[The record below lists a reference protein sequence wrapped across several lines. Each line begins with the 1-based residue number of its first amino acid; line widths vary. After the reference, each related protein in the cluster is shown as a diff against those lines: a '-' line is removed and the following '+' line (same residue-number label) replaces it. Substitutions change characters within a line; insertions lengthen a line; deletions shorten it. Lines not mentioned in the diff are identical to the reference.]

1 MSTFL
6 DNLYEQ
12 MSELHSSQIGSLCA
26 QKITPEHYIN
36 DPKGIQQFFEDAIAE
51 IELFDDFSTSDVYE
65 VLRTAY
71 IVSDFKFEYR
81 LGFYRPSFKLFTR
94 HDSQELKGKFLDLV
108 NATQLRQDLGYWPG
122 YNAAN
127 LSEDDA
133 QAVSVVYH
141 KLTDYPWSSEPLGST
156 VFDQTFGMLGYLL
169 KNAISDEQRTQLKIT
184 ALPLLGY
191 PYLTDYHKILYDI
204 GNELYGNKFNTL
216 FTLAKS
222 LDLASN
228 KIFWQSH
235 LVHDITSN
243 IQCPNF

>member
-26 QKITPEHYIN
+26 KNITPDRYQE
-36 DPKGIQQFFEDAIAE
+36 DPSGVQQFFDDAIAE

-65 VLRTAY
+65 VLRIAY
-71 IVSDFKFEYR
+71 MVSDFKFEYR

-108 NATQLRQDLGYWPG
+108 NPTQLRQDLGYWPG

-127 LSEDDA
+127 LSETDA

-141 KLTDYPWSSEPLGST
+141 KLTDYPWSSESHGST

-169 KNAISDEQRTQLKIT
+169 KNATSDEQRTHLKIN

-191 PYLTDYHKILYDI
+191 PYLTDYHQLLLNI
-204 GNELYGNKFNTL
+204 GTELYGNKFETIYS
-216 FTLAKS
+216 LAKS

-228 KIFWQSH
+228 KTFWQSH
-235 LVHDITSN
+235 LVTGVTTDFP
-243 IQCPNF
+243 CPDF